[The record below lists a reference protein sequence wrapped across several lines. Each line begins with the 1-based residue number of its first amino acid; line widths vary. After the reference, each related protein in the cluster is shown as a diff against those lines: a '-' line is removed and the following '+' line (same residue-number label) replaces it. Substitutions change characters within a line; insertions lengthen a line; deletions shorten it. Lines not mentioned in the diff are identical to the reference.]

1 MRALVERCSL
11 LGCNTFMKND
21 PTLCYVTAAEAIDLM
36 SPSLSSSS
44 PRIVEHPDD
53 QFVARNEPAT
63 LNCRA
68 VGDPPPVITWF
79 KNGGERVATPDDNP
93 TSHRMVLPGGQ
104 LFFLRVM
111 HGGKSSAMSSS
122 AGGATSDAGIYQ
134 CRATNPVTGET
145 AYSRNATLMIAGT
158 NHEPSVEI
166 TMMMMQEEINLGNLR
181 RSLYGGYGAGLNH
194 HSARH

>member
-1 MRALVERCSL
+1 
-11 LGCNTFMKND
+11 
-21 PTLCYVTAAEAIDLM
+21 M

-68 VGDPPPVITWF
+68 VGDPPPVITWY

-111 HGGKSSAMSSS
+111 HGGKSSAASSS
-122 AGGATSDAGIYQ
+122 GAGGTTSDAGVYQ

-145 AYSRNATLMIAGT
+145 AYSRNATLMIAGM
-158 NHEPSVEI
+158 NNGSSVEI
-166 TMMMMQEEINLGNLR
+166 TAVMVQEEIKPGNL
-181 RSLYGGYGAGLNH
+181 
-194 HSARH
+194 